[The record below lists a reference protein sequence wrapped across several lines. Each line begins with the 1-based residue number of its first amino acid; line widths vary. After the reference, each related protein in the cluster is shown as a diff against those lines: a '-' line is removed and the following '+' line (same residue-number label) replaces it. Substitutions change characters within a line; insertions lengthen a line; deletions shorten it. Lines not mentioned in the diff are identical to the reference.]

1 MASRRERCSWCGV
14 QLLVPAEA
22 QSIRCSLCQAITKV
36 QPHDHPLAQVRD
48 TINHAAT
55 RIINMV
61 STTVTGPVS
70 SYAGGGGGGTT
81 YGYGYYVQPQ
91 PPRPVLLPLPS
102 AHGRKRAV
110 LCGVSYRGKSYK
122 IKGSINDVNCMR
134 YFLVEKLGFPNDSI
148 LILTEDE
155 TSPVK
160 IPTKENMRL
169 ALRWLVQGCQAG
181 DSLVFHFS
189 GHGSQVPDSD
199 MDEIDGFDETLC
211 PLDYETEGMIVD
223 DEINETIVRPLPKG
237 ATLHAIIDSCYSGTI
252 LDLPFVCKMNREG
265 YYTWEEQKCP
275 QDIYKGT
282 SGGLALCFS
291 ACNDNQISVDTNA
304 LAGNAATG
312 ALTYSFIQAV
322 ENEPGLT
329 YGRLLNAMRQA
340 IRGAKTGGLR
350 LSGPIASLINRALF
364 NTEITQEP
372 QLSSSDK
379 FDIYAKQFLL

>member
-14 QLLVPAEA
+14 QLIVPPEA
-22 QSIRCSLCQAITKV
+22 QTIRCAVCQAITRV
-36 QPHDHPLAQVRD
+36 QPYDTLAQVRD
-48 TINHAAT
+48 TINQTAT

-61 STTVTGPVS
+61 TGPGAA
-70 SYAGGGGGGTT
+70 AGN
-81 YGYGYYVQPQ
+81 YGYGYYVQ

-110 LCGVSYRGKSYK
+110 LCGVSYKGKSYK
-122 IKGSINDVNCMR
+122 IKGSINDVRCMR
-134 YFLVEKLGFPNDSI
+134 YLLVEKMGFPTDSI
-148 LILTEDE
+148 LMLTEDE
-155 TSPVK
+155 KCPLK
-160 IPTKENMRL
+160 IPTKENIRQ
-169 ALRWLVQGCQAG
+169 ALRWLVQGCQPG

-189 GHGSQVPDSD
+189 GHGSQVPDTD
-199 MDEIDGFDETLC
+199 MDEVDGLDETLC
-211 PLDYETEGMIVD
+211 PLDYETEGMIID

-237 ATLHAIIDSCYSGTI
+237 AMLHAIIDACYSGTI
-252 LDLPFVCKMNREG
+252 LDLPFACKMNRDG
-265 YYTWEEQKCP
+265 FYTWEEQICTSGP
-275 QDIYKGT
+275 YKGT

-291 ACNDNQISVDTNA
+291 ACNDDQISVDTTA
-304 LAGNAATG
+304 LAGNASTG

-350 LSGPIASLINRALF
+350 LSGPIASLINRTLF

-372 QLSSSDK
+372 QLSSSEK
-379 FDIYAKQFLL
+379 FDIYSKQFLL